1 MKFHDVIPSD
11 LIPELF
17 SVRDKVC
24 FITGA
29 GGLGETVAH
38 AFAHNGAKIALA
50 NRSQEKAQ
58 RVCEALAA
66 EGCVCKS
73 YALDVKSL
81 ADCRRVTEEIE
92 RDFGRIDILIH
103 TAAVAQLSDPLNLDD
118 EELRSTLETNFI
130 GSVHI
135 DQTVSQVMVK
145 NGFGRIIN
153 ISSIDAFSVNCV
165 DGMSYACS
173 KAAQLQATRNF
184 AVSLAD
190 KGVTVNGIA
199 PVWIW
204 TPMMAKRPGDYMK
217 QAAASVPMGRVSY
230 AEDYLGMLF
239 FLSSAASS
247 FVTGQTFLVDGGWS
261 VSRVF
266 QYDENS

>member
-1 MKFHDVIPSD
+1 MDFHNVIPSD
-11 LIPELF
+11 QISELF
-17 SVRDKVC
+17 SVKDRVC

-29 GGLGETVAH
+29 GGLGETIAK
-38 AFAHNGAKIALA
+38 AFAHNGARIALA
-50 NRSQEKAQ
+50 NRSIEKAE
-58 RVCEALAA
+58 RVCQELQA
-66 EGCVCKS
+66 EGYECRS
-73 YALDVKSL
+73 YALDVRS
-81 ADCRRVTEEIE
+81 AEDCQRVTDAIE
-92 RDFGRIDILIH
+92 RDFGRIDILVH
-103 TAAVAQLSDPLNLDD
+103 TAAVARVCDTLDPD
-118 EELRSTLETNFI
+118 EEELKDTLQTNFI
-130 GSVHI
+130 GSIHI
-135 DQTVSQVMVK
+135 SKTVSAVMVK

-153 ISSIDAFSVNCV
+153 INSIDAFSVNCV

-173 KAAQLQATRNF
+173 KAALMQATKNF

-247 FVTGQTFLVDGGWS
+247 YVTGQTFLVDGGWS

-266 QYDENS
+266 QYEND

>member
-1 MKFHDVIPSD
+1 METPRVIPSD

-17 SVRDKVC
+17 SVRDRVC
-24 FITGA
+24 LITGA
-29 GGLGETVAH
+29 GGMGEVIAR

-50 NRSQEKAQ
+50 NRTKAKAD
-58 RVCEALAA
+58 RVCQALEA
-66 EGCVCKS
+66 EGACCKS
-73 YALDVKSL
+73 YALDVKSQSACL
-81 ADCRRVTEEIE
+81 ETAAAVE

-103 TAAVAQLSDPLNLDD
+103 TAAIAQLCDTLNPNPSEL
-118 EELRSTLETNFI
+118 EETLETNLL
-130 GSVHI
+130 GSI
-135 DQTVSQVMVK
+135 YINQAVSGVMVK

-153 ISSIDAFSVNCV
+153 INSIDGFSVNCI

-173 KAAQLQATRNF
+173 KAALIQATKNF

-190 KGVTVNGIA
+190 KGITVNGIA

-204 TPMMAKRPGDYMK
+204 TPMMAQRPGDYMA
-217 QAAASVPMGRVSY
+217 QAAKTIPMGRVSY
-230 AEDYLGMLF
+230 SEDYLGMIF

-247 FVTGQTFLVDGGWS
+247 YVTGQTFLVDGGWS

-266 QYDENS
+266 EYQS

>member
-1 MKFHDVIPSD
+1 MEFHNVIPSD

-17 SVRDKVC
+17 SVRDRVC

-29 GGLGETVAH
+29 GGLGETIAS

-50 NRSQEKAQ
+50 NRTKEKADRVCRKLAEEGCDCRSYQLDVRSPEDCQ
-58 RVCEALAA
+58 RVT
-66 EGCVCKS
+66 
-73 YALDVKSL
+73 D
-81 ADCRRVTEEIE
+81 EIE
-92 RDFGRIDILIH
+92 RDFGKIDILIH
-103 TAAVAQLSDPLNLDD
+103 TAAVARVCDTLDPD
-118 EELRSTLETNFI
+118 EEELKDTLQTNLL
-130 GSVHI
+130 GSIHI
-135 DQTVSQVMVK
+135 NKTVSAVMVK

-153 ISSIDAFSVNCV
+153 INSIDAFSVNCV

-173 KAAQLQATRNF
+173 KAALMQATKNF

-247 FVTGQTFLVDGGWS
+247 YVTGQTFLVDGGWS

-266 QYDENS
+266 QYEND